1 MRISDWSSDVCSFR
15 SRHAVVVAAG
25 RVALGAELD
34 SGDIAQAYHRA
45 VGRALQDH
53 VAELIGRLK
62 PALRR
67 DGGVEL
73 LSGYLRHAADLTG
86 RHLRVL
92 RRARGCDLAR
102 HPGVARELV
111 GAAPDPD
118 GVHGTEQAGTD
129 RRRGGE
135 A

>member
-1 MRISDWSSDVCSFR
+1 MRISDWSSDVCSSDLGIR
-15 SRHAVVVAAG
+15 TRREINREAGGRHAVVVAAG

-86 RHLRVL
+86 
-92 RRARGCDLAR
+92 
-102 HPGVARELV
+102 
-111 GAAPDPD
+111 
-118 GVHGTEQAGTD
+118 D
-129 RRRGGE
+129 RKSVVWGKSG
-135 A
+135 